1 MRGVQIEIRRYSY
14 GRKKKNYENLGRAL
28 KEERGV
34 ILALREKY
42 TKM

>member
-1 MRGVQIEIRRYSY
+1 MEER
-14 GRKKKNYENLGRAL
+14 KKNYENLGRAL

-34 ILALREKY
+34 ILTLREKY